1 MAFYPTDFT
10 AKISNFAAKSL
21 GVLVVIITDFP
32 FLLPYVAL
40 VVRDSGGGKTTR
52 PFPTPTSGGETSGE
66 DFRRRQ
72 PERGPGRDG
81 RDGASRPRDRLG
93 RHLDVGGAGL
103 ELGRAVTRRSGLQ
116 KTSGSGAGAWKQRQ

>member
-40 VVRDSGGGKTTR
+40 VGHSSGGGG
-52 PFPTPTSGGETSGE
+52 TSLSLHPRLPAEEAGAT
-66 DFRRRQ
+66 
-72 PERGPGRDG
+72 RGPGRDG

-116 KTSGSGAGAWKQRQ
+116 KTSGSGAGAWRRRQQRR